1 MATDSKISDMTEVTT
16 LQDDVIVPV
25 VGLDEQGVQ
34 KNFKMKGSVLKQA
47 MQNLATPLGTTTQRD
62 FGEWLSQ
69 LERVTTYKFAPV
81 PIMDNPPTTSLVK
94 AQGVSGAAI
103 VTGGT
108 GYVVGDNLTVE
119 GGEFGVAARIRVTAV
134 GTDGAITAAAVQL
147 TGTYSTKPTNPVTA
161 TDDGAGTGATFNLS
175 WNAGISSTVYN
186 GKTWNRTDE
195 TIFKYL
201 GYNIKDTASGYRGNG
216 IGNGTQCVIEFY
228 SDAES
233 IDFRLIGGNA
243 QYDLYV
249 DGQRVSD
256 KPVQT
261 DSSGAP
267 YIYNVNWGGKAVPRH
282 YKLMGINTGFGGV
295 ITAQQYTVWHP
306 GLRRRPLVWQLGD
319 SYTYGTGAT
328 QISFND
334 FKILADILGFDS
346 IADGIGGKGW
356 TSTDSSIPQQR
367 VADKLAILNDK
378 PEYVFLS
385 LGYNDAAA
393 GRLDV
398 LETNFR
404 ATIAKL
410 KEIVPL
416 AKIVVIGPAT
426 PMGKTT
432 QITAIRTKLM
442 ELATEFSLMFVDVD
456 DWINAANAK
465 LYTLNDNTHP
475 NDAGYIYR
483 GVRLAQAIA
492 GRI

>member
-1 MATDSKISDMTEVTT
+1 MDTSIKFSEMPELGAVNNDT
-16 LQDDVIVPV
+16 IVPV
-25 VGLDEQGVQ
+25 VGTDENGQPA
-34 KNFKMKGSVLKQA
+34 NFHIKGSTL
-47 MQNLATPLGTTTQRD
+47 LAYAEQLAKPVGSDAQRP
-62 FGEWLSQ
+62 FAQWLSQ
-69 LERVTTYKFAPV
+69 LERVTTYDFRPRPV
-81 PIMDNPPTTSLVK
+81 MANPPTTSLVK
-94 AQGVSGAAI
+94 AQGVSAAAL
-103 VTGGT
+103 VTAGT
-108 GYVVGDNLTVE
+108 GYKAGDNVTIA
-119 GGEFGVAARIRVTAV
+119 GGEFGSAARIRVISVDAN
-134 GTDGAITAAAVQL
+134 GAITAFAVQL
-147 TGTYSTKPTNPVTA
+147 PGTYSTKPTNPASVIDD
-161 TDDGAGTGATFNLS
+161 TDGRGATFNLT
-175 WNAGISSTVYN
+175 WNAGVATTIYN

-195 TIFKYL
+195 TLFKYL

-216 IGNGTQCVIEFY
+216 VGNGTQCVIEFFC
-228 SDAES
+228 DADS
-233 IDFRLIGGNA
+233 IDFRFIGGNA

-249 DGQRVSD
+249 DGQRISD

-267 YIYNVNWGGKAVPRH
+267 YIYNVSWPTSVPRH

-295 ITAQQYTVWHP
+295 ITAQQHTVWHP
-306 GLRRRPLVWQLGD
+306 GPRRRPLVWQLGD

-356 TSTDSSIPQQR
+356 TSSDSSMPQQR
-367 VADKLAILNDK
+367 VADKLAILNDT

-393 GRLDV
+393 GHLDV

-410 KEIVPL
+410 NEVVPN
-416 AKIVVIGPAT
+416 AKVVVIGPAT
-426 PMGKTT
+426 PMGSTSK
-432 QITAIRTKLM
+432 ITDIRASLIKLS
-442 ELATEFSLMFVDVD
+442 AEFNLMFVDVD
-456 DWINAANAK
+456 NWVSAANAN

-483 GVRLAQAIA
+483 GVRLAQALA
-492 GRI
+492 NRI